1 MFDNLKSLGA
11 LAGLM
16 KNKEKLR
23 EAGDRVRAKMEA
35 TKVIGEAGS
44 GAARAVA
51 TGTMRILEVE
61 LASGLIMGMAADE
74 QTRLLAS
81 GLIAEAVNEAL
92 RRAQLAMKEA
102 MEEEARALGLDGVP
116 GLENLLG

>member
-16 KNKEKLR
+16 KNKDKLR

-35 TKVIGEAGS
+35 TRVIGEAGS

-61 LASGLIMGMAADE
+61 LAPGLVMGMAADE
-74 QTRLLAS
+74 QTRALAG

-92 RRAQLAMKEA
+92 RRAQVVMREA

-116 GLENLLG
+116 GMEHLLG

>member
-74 QTRLLAS
+74 KTRLLAS

>member
-1 MFDNLKSLGA
+1 MFDNMKSLGA

-16 KNKEKLR
+16 KNKDKLR
-23 EAGDRVRAKMEA
+23 EAGDRVRAKMEN

-44 GAARAVA
+44 GAARAIA

-61 LASGLIMGMAADE
+61 LAPGLITGMAADE
-74 QTRLLAS
+74 KTRLLAS